1 MKMDDKTTAKLEN
14 ILKSAYTFEAGK
26 YLKENEESLLREE
39 KRFSAYMKKLIKEKN
54 LRQQDIFIQ
63 ADVPE
68 RYGYK
73 ILSEEKHTRQRDV
86 ILRICYAAEL
96 TLEETQ
102 HALMLYGMSP
112 LYARIPR
119 DAVLMIAFN
128 RHSGNILDVNAM
140 LKEQGLELLQ
150 TSGPQE

>member
-1 MKMDDKTTAKLEN
+1 MENKTTEKLEN
-14 ILKSAYTFEAGK
+14 ILKSARTCEAGR
-26 YLKENEESLLREE
+26 YLKENESDLLQEE
-39 KRFSAYMKKLIKEKN
+39 KPFSTYLRNLIKEKA

-63 ADVPE
+63 ADIPE

-73 ILSEEKHTRQRDV
+73 LLSEEKHTRQRDV
-86 ILRICYAAEL
+86 ILRICYAAKL

-102 HALMLYGMSP
+102 RALKLYGMSP

-128 RHSGNILDVNAM
+128 RRCGNILDVNAM
-140 LKEQGLELLQ
+140 LKEQGMELLR
-150 TSGPQE
+150 TSGVQE

>member
-1 MKMDDKTTAKLEN
+1 MDDKTTEKLEN

-26 YLKENEESLLREE
+26 YLKENEESLLRDE
-39 KRFSAYMKKLIKEKN
+39 RPFSTYMRRLIKEKN

-73 ILSEEKHTRQRDV
+73 ILSEEKRTRQRDV

-140 LKEQGLELLQ
+140 LKEQGLELLR

>member
-1 MKMDDKTTAKLEN
+1 MDDKTTAKLEN
-14 ILKSAYTFEAGK
+14 ILKSAYTFEEGK

>member
-1 MKMDDKTTAKLEN
+1 MDDKTTAKLEN

-73 ILSEEKHTRQRDV
+73 ILSEERHTRQRDV